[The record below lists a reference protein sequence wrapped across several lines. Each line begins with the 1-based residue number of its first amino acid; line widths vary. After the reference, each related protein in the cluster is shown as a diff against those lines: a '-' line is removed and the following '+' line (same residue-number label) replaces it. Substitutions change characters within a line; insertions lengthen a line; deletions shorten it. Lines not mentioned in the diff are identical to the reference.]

1 MGSLQRPAMCSSVP
15 ARLAGKCSLPMI
27 GTMNVR
33 FIRSEFWGIKEL
45 NGSKAKPGVLSC
57 HVNTRKCKTVQCIFN
72 SSSNGSG
79 STAGKFN
86 ENDEDYVNSSVIEA
100 VEVKSGADGFIIK
113 MRDGRHLRC
122 IHNNAQAG
130 HLPDYA
136 PHPAIVLK
144 MEDGTGLLLP
154 IIVPEMPSIL
164 LMAAV
169 RNVRIARPTL
179 YQVVQNMVDKMGY
192 EVRLVRVSTRVH
204 EAYFAQLYLTKVGN
218 EADCVS
224 FDLRPSDAINIAVR
238 CKVPIQVYKYL
249 AFSDGMKVVESGK
262 LLTQLPSLDG
272 RLFTEM
278 DRPTDQPSTE
288 TVEFNLLHN
297 MLKAVVEERYQDAA
311 LWRDKLNQLRA
322 GKM

>member
-1 MGSLQRPAMCSSVP
+1 MGSLQGPAMCSSVP
-15 ARLAGKCSLPMI
+15 AKLAGLCSLPMI
-27 GTMNVR
+27 GPMNVR
-33 FIRSEFWGIKEL
+33 FIRSQFWGIKEL
-45 NGSKAKPGVLSC
+45 SGSKAKPSVLSC
-57 HVNTRKCKTVQCIFN
+57 RVNTRKCKTVQCIFN
-72 SSSNGSG
+72 SPSNGSG
-79 STAGKFN
+79 SMAGNFN

-100 VEVKSGADGFIIK
+100 VEVKSGADGLIIK

-122 IHNNAQAG
+122 IHNNAQER
-130 HLPDYA
+130 HLPDYG

-154 IIVPEMPSIL
+154 IIVSEMPSIL

-179 YQVVQNMVDKMGY
+179 YQVVQEMVEKMGY
-192 EVRLVRVSTRVH
+192 EVRLVRVTTRIN

-218 EADCVS
+218 EAECVS

-238 CKVPIQVYKYL
+238 CKVPIQVNKYL
-249 AFSDGMKVVESGK
+249 VFSDGMKVIESGK
-262 LLTQLPSLDG
+262 LSMQFPSLDG